1 MAAAIAIP
9 TAILRTSAVCSA
21 FTLPDGMASYSNGV
35 FGGLNRLL
43 AFAVLASAFVVLPL
57 AVPPAALAD
66 CNGGVSAVNVYS
78 ECGQT
83 GGGGK
88 STKSGSGSHTAGGTQ
103 TSGGPSS
110 TTVVHVSK
118 TTAKKLNRA
127 GKDGKSLKHL
137 VNFYDAPPRVLQS
150 SSAPTSDPT
159 AVGSAFDLGSG
170 PTALLIVLAGTAILL
185 LGVSGFRA
193 VRHSRS

>member
-1 MAAAIAIP
+1 
-9 TAILRTSAVCSA
+9 
-21 FTLPDGMASYSNGV
+21 V

-43 AFAVLASAFVVLPL
+43 AFAAVASAFLVLPL

-88 STKSGSGSHTAGGTQ
+88 STKSGGHHTTGGTQ
-103 TSGGPSS
+103 TSGGPTSS

-118 TTAKKLNRA
+118 TTAKRLEKA

-137 VNFYDAPPRVLQS
+137 VNFYGATPRVLQS
-150 SSAPTSDPT
+150 SSAPTSEPT

-185 LGVSGFRA
+185 LGVSGFRVA
-193 VRHSRS
+193 RQSRR